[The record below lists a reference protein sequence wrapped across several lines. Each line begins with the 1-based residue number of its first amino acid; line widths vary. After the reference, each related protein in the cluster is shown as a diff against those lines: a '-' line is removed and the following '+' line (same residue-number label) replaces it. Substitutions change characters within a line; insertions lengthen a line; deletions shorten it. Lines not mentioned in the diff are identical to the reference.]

1 MASDSIKQ
9 WATGHDAAAVSRVA
23 KRIARFAK
31 NTQDPDTS
39 LAAQDLVDMIENA
52 VPDKTPMGETEDE
65 DLVGT

>member
-1 MASDSIKQ
+1 MSATIKQ
-9 WATGHDAAAVSRVA
+9 WAEGHDRGAVLRVA
-23 KRIARFAK
+23 KRLGRFAK

-52 VPDKTPMGETEDE
+52 IPDKTPMGETEDE